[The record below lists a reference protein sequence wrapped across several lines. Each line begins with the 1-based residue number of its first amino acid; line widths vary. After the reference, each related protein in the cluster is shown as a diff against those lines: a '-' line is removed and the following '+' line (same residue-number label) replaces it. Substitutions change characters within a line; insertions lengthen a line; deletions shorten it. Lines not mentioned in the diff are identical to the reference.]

1 MKKISVQC
9 RSEDIAC
16 LCGQA
21 KTTRIYRSV
30 SDFYEG
36 FDLFICPHCKEL
48 FALDRET
55 FKYAHKTQQ
64 EVLQDKTCPG
74 CANSLADLLG
84 YPKHYACSHC
94 KDFQTTDGIESSVV
108 NRPTETVKFYDLLS

>member
-1 MKKISVQC
+1 MRKISVQC
-9 RSEDIAC
+9 RPEDIKC
-16 LCGQA
+16 LCGQT
-21 KTTRIYRSV
+21 KTTWIYRSV

-36 FDLFICPHCKEL
+36 FDLLICPHCKEL

-55 FKYAHKTQQ
+55 FKYAHKTLR

-74 CANSLADLLG
+74 CGNSLTDLLI

-94 KDFQTTDGIESSVV
+94 KNLQTTDEIVSSVI
-108 NRPTETVKFYDLLS
+108 NRPAETVKFYDLLS